1 MHTAASNKHA
11 RTKIHTKK
19 KQQKNNKKSHFKKEH
34 EITAVTTATV
44 FET

>member
-19 KQQKNNKKSHFKKEH
+19 KQKNNNKSHFKKEH

>member
-11 RTKIHTKK
+11 RTKIHNKK
-19 KQQKNNKKSHFKKEH
+19 KQQQKAHFKKEH